1 MAKLDAGSTLK
12 RLRNR
17 YRLVVMNDD
26 TYEEV
31 VTFKLSRLSVYIG
44 LSTIFVVLI
53 GLTVALIVF
62 TPLKYYIPGYDD
74 LKVGREYR
82 QMKYRVDS
90 LERQVDYQAK
100 YIDNFKKVNDQYGH
114 AIGDDVL
121 VETAHRLEYAVRPG
135 DSVSRFSGDEFGILL
150 DRVHDDITAEAITKR
165 IMAQFLK
172 PFLHQSGSLQVTI
185 SIGISLF
192 SHQYETPEEMVR
204 SADDAMYVAK
214 NGGKSR
220 YQFAAQ
226 QPM

>member
-1 MAKLDAGSTLK
+1 MAKFDANSTLK
-12 RLRNR
+12 RLQNR
-17 YRLVVMNDD
+17 YRLVIMNDD

-100 YIDNFKKVNDQYGH
+100 YIDNFKKV
-114 AIGDDVL
+114 L
-121 VETAHRLEYAVRPG
+121 
-135 DSVSRFSGDEFGILL
+135 SGDINSSLDTTNLKVPKDEFS
-150 DRVHDDITAEAITKR
+150 DD
-165 IMAQFLK
+165 
-172 PFLHQSGSLQVTI
+172 
-185 SIGISLF
+185 
-192 SHQYETPEEMVR
+192 
-204 SADDAMYVAK
+204 
-214 NGGKSR
+214 
-220 YQFAAQ
+220 
-226 QPM
+226 